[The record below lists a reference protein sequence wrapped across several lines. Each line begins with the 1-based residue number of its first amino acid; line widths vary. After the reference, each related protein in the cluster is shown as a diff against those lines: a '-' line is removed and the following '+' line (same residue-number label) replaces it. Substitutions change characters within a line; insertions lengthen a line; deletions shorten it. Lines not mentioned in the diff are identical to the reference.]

1 MFTLCS
7 STGFLISSHPP
18 QVGSLPSQSCV
29 PLTQFFPPLL
39 FPPLSYFPLPL
50 SLSLLL
56 EQWHFSWNDGFW
68 VSCPH
73 QNWMAFS
80 LCLRGEEQRNPQ
92 MPSFILFSI
101 SSTYPI
107 YNSASFL
114 ADWHSTLLTS
124 QNKGNS
130 RIRGKS
136 RLPGFFCSQAFVRS
150 FSARI
155 WEVSAGSCAS
165 LSPPSASWKVLPYRT
180 FFLTNF
186 PSWSCVDQAYI
197 NGVFLFP

>member
-1 MFTLCS
+1 MYDYYLLFQVSFQPGKFSLLVLALGFSLWFHLIGPRRELTFPPLCS
-7 STGFLISSHPP
+7 SHSVLPTSPLSTTFILTTSS
-18 QVGSLPSQSCV
+18 
-29 PLTQFFPPLL
+29 PLT
-39 FPPLSYFPLPL
+39 
-50 SLSLLL
+50 LLL
-56 EQWHFSWNDGFW
+56 ERWHFSWNDGSW

-80 LCLRGEEQRNPQ
+80 LCLRGEEQWNLQ

-136 RLPGFFCSQAFVRS
+136 RLPGFFCSHAFVRS

-165 LSPPSASWKVLPYRT
+165 LSPPSAVLES
-180 FFLTNF
+180 
-186 PSWSCVDQAYI
+186 PSI
-197 NGVFLFP
+197 